1 MHALLEPWQDLRTS
15 GRWLL
20 MRLLPR
26 ISVWLTLA
34 VAACLLL
41 NALLPTAFTLTTGF
55 VIESVRLTSR
65 QGFHSAVGQQL
76 IFGLA
81 LLGILFVAQQISG
94 PLRAAATDA
103 LGRRL
108 MQMVFQRLMRAVLHP
123 SSVGH
128 LEDPESLD
136 QVNRATNLGNA
147 GPRTAVNSLVTIL
160 TTQLQGL
167 AALVIVAHFHWWLVP
182 ILLLPMIHA
191 WYRIHGIEERI
202 IAIHMSNIR
211 NMRRSNYFRDLALM
225 PDAAKEVRIFGLADW
240 VVARFQDSW
249 FATMIKV
256 WRERRSLA
264 LVYALANF
272 PIVAAQLLALAV
284 LGSAITQH
292 ALGLGALV
300 IYAQAILAAP
310 NLVSIDEESS
320 KLRKGVSCLRPMLE
334 LEQDMKEIQDR
345 LGGTRPAGHA
355 PAREICFEDVA
366 FRYPEQKNDVYTH
379 LNLTIPVGRSL
390 AIVGE
395 NGVGK
400 TTLIKLLARLY
411 DPTSGR
417 ITVDGIDLREY
428 EPRSWQRRIAAVFQ
442 DFTRYPLSVRDN
454 IGFGSIEHLDDQAA
468 LEKAA
473 RAAHAHDLIASLPAG
488 WDTILSRQFR
498 DGIDLSGGQWQRI
511 ALARALF
518 AAIEGTGILVLDEP
532 TAHFDVRAEADF
544 YDRFLEVTRG
554 TQDLT
559 TIIISHRFSTV
570 RRADR
575 IVVLE
580 HGEVVEEGTHD
591 ELVAAGG
598 RYATM
603 FQLQAASFQRDEPPT
618 EETDTTEVPHV

>member
-334 LEQDMKEIQDR
+334 LEQDMKEIQ
-345 LGGTRPAGHA
+345 
-355 PAREICFEDVA
+355 
-366 FRYPEQKNDVYTH
+366 
-379 LNLTIPVGRSL
+379 
-390 AIVGE
+390 
-395 NGVGK
+395 
-400 TTLIKLLARLY
+400 
-411 DPTSGR
+411 
-417 ITVDGIDLREY
+417 
-428 EPRSWQRRIAAVFQ
+428 
-442 DFTRYPLSVRDN
+442 
-454 IGFGSIEHLDDQAA
+454 
-468 LEKAA
+468 
-473 RAAHAHDLIASLPAG
+473 
-488 WDTILSRQFR
+488 
-498 DGIDLSGGQWQRI
+498 
-511 ALARALF
+511 
-518 AAIEGTGILVLDEP
+518 
-532 TAHFDVRAEADF
+532 
-544 YDRFLEVTRG
+544 
-554 TQDLT
+554 
-559 TIIISHRFSTV
+559 
-570 RRADR
+570 
-575 IVVLE
+575 
-580 HGEVVEEGTHD
+580 
-591 ELVAAGG
+591 
-598 RYATM
+598 
-603 FQLQAASFQRDEPPT
+603 
-618 EETDTTEVPHV
+618 